1 MGMTAERGAE
11 AAAAMR
17 GRVLIPGE
25 ATGPVLRLNDPLSF
39 WGGVDPAT
47 SAVVDVRHP
56 QHGVRLAGAIV
67 ALPATRGS
75 SSASSVML
83 ELIHRGIAPAALI
96 MGEVDAILL
105 LGVLAAREMGF
116 GGLPALQL
124 APEMLPLLPAT
135 ARIDADGTILA
146 AGQP

>member
-1 MGMTAERGAE
+1 VGVTAERGGGGAT
-11 AAAAMR
+11 AMQ

-25 ATGPVLRLNDPLSF
+25 AAGPVLRLDEPLSF

-47 SAVVDVRHP
+47 SAIIDVRHP

-116 GGLPALQL
+116 GSVPALQIVP
-124 APEMLPLLPAT
+124 AMLPLLPAT
-135 ARIDADGTILA
+135 AHIAADGTINPG
-146 AGQP
+146 GQP

>member
-1 MGMTAERGAE
+1 VGLTAERDGATL
-11 AAAAMR
+11 R

-25 ATGPVLRLNDPLSF
+25 AAGPVLQLDEPLSF

-56 QHGVRLAGAIV
+56 QHGVRLAGSIL

-105 LGVLAAREMGF
+105 LGVLTAREMGF
-116 GGLPALQL
+116 GSLPALQL
-124 APEMLPLLPAT
+124 APEMLPLLPSE
-135 ARIDADGTILA
+135 ARIAADGTI
-146 AGQP
+146 GRDDQP

>member
-1 MGMTAERGAE
+1 MM
-11 AAAAMR
+11 AAIR
-17 GRVLIPGE
+17 GRVLIQGE
-25 ATGPVLRLNDPLSF
+25 AAGPVLRLDEPLSF

-47 SAVVDVRHP
+47 SAIIDVRHP
-56 QHGVRLAGAIV
+56 QHGVRLAGAV
-67 ALPATRGS
+67 VVLPATRGS

-105 LGVLAAREMGF
+105 LGVLAAREIGF

-124 APEMLPLLPAT
+124 APEMFPRLPAA
-135 ARIDADGTILA
+135 ARIAADGAILTA
-146 AGQP
+146 DQP

>member
-1 MGMTAERGAE
+1 MGMTAESGA

-17 GRVLIPGE
+17 GRVLILGE
-25 ATGPVLRLNDPLSF
+25 AAGPVLRLDEPLSF

-47 SAVVDVRHP
+47 SVVVDVRHP

-124 APEMLPLLPAT
+124 APEMLPLLPAA
-135 ARIDADGTILA
+135 ARIAADGTILA